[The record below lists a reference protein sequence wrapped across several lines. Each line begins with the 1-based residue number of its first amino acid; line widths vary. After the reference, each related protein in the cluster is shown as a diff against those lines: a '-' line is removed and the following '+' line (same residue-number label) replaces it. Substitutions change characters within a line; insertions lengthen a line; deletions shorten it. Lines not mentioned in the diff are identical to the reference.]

1 MRFLP
6 LFLDLQS
13 GVVLL
18 VGAGDLVRA
27 KLRLLTAAGARVR
40 WFATDGNH
48 DLAGLQ
54 TSGATQIETA
64 AGDPLTADLS
74 GVIAVICAGAGDIG
88 VAVSARAKAVGL
100 PVNVMD
106 DLAHSTFIFPA
117 IVDRGDVVVAVGTGG
132 TSPVVARRV
141 REQIEA
147 VLPARIGD
155 LAALIGA
162 WRKSINGRI
171 GEFPLRRRFW
181 ERVIDGPIGALVLAG
196 RKAEAEA
203 ALQEITDPSA
213 FAGAQQDGKAEG
225 RVTLVGAGPGDPDL
239 LTIKALR
246 ALQDAD
252 VVFYDELVSPE
263 ILDRI
268 RRDASRIPVGRRVGK
283 PGVGQAAIN
292 RMLIE
297 AARSGQRAVRLKGG
311 DPFIFGRGGE
321 EIEALRDA
329 GVAYSVVPG
338 ITAGL
343 GAAAQFETAADLPAR
358 GAPHHLPDRAQGRDA
373 EKVDWSV
380 LTDRKMTVVVY
391 MGMTAA
397 PSVRQGLLA
406 AGRSPQ
412 TPVGVFARVTRPDA
426 QAAVGTLDELPTLVE
441 RIDGGPA
448 ILIIG
453 DVVAHSAPW
462 RRPTSTNIRSQRDL
476 QPAGS
481 RRMTSPLQQKIKIT
495 GPSMITANRAW
506 DGVVIYRTARQGW
519 STVCPMLR
527 SCAAPTRR
535 GRCSMRPMSPMT
547 SARSVPISRRSKS
560 RTPAGS
566 SQAIFV
572 NKSARRA

>member
-6 LFLDLQS
+6 VFLDLQS

-27 KLRLLTAAGARVR
+27 KLRLLSAAGARVR
-40 WFATDGNH
+40 WFTTDGDH
-48 DLAGLQ
+48 DLSGLEID
-54 TSGATQIETA
+54 AARIELA
-64 AGDPLTADLS
+64 QGDPLTADLG
-74 GVIAVICAGAGDIG
+74 GVIAILCAGAGDIG
-88 VAVSARAKAVGL
+88 VAMSVRAKAVGL

-106 DLAHSTFIFPA
+106 DLTHSTFIFPA

-132 TSPVVARRV
+132 ASPVVARRV
-141 REQIEA
+141 RERIEA

-155 LAALIGA
+155 LASFIGGF
-162 WRKSINGRI
+162 RKAMHQRI
-171 GEFPLRRRFW
+171 PEFSLRRRFW

-196 RKAEAEA
+196 RKAEAET
-203 ALQEITDPSA
+203 ALQEISDPSA
-213 FAGAQQDGKAEG
+213 YAGAEGGKAEG

-263 ILDRI
+263 ILDRV

-283 PGVGQAAIN
+283 PGIGQDAIN
-292 RMLIE
+292 KLLIE
-297 AARSGQRAVRLKGG
+297 AGKSGQRAVRLKGG

-321 EIEALRDA
+321 EIEALREA

-343 GAAAQFETAADLPAR
+343 GAAAQFDVPLTYRHEALRITFLTAHKA
-358 GAPHHLPDRAQGRDA
+358 RDA
-373 EKVDWSV
+373 ENVDWSV
-380 LTDRKMTVVVY
+380 LTDKKMTIVVY

-397 PSVRQGLLA
+397 PSIRAGLLA

-426 QAAVGTLDELPTLVE
+426 QAAVGTLDDLPALVAK
-441 RIDGGPA
+441 IDSGPA

-462 RRPTSTNIRSQRDL
+462 RQSNLNQVISQL
-476 QPAGS
+476 
-481 RRMTSPLQQKIKIT
+481 LE
-495 GPSMITANRAW
+495 
-506 DGVVIYRTARQGW
+506 
-519 STVCPMLR
+519 
-527 SCAAPTRR
+527 AAE
-535 GRCSMRPMSPMT
+535 
-547 SARSVPISRRSKS
+547 
-560 RTPAGS
+560 
-566 SQAIFV
+566 
-572 NKSARRA
+572 